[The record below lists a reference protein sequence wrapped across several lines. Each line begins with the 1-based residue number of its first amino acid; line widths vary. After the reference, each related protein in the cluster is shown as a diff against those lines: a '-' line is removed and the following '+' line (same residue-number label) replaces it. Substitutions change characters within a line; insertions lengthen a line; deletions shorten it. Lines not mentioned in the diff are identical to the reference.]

1 MMHKAFE
8 SELATIKNAKT
19 VYIYGA
25 GDVSREVYFCLSNK
39 LYGIN
44 VSAFIIS
51 NISAKTPDKI
61 ENIPVMAFD
70 DGRLD
75 RNAVVVI
82 AVLEKYRDEICNFL
96 DSVGMTSRILMTFES
111 DFWSVIRSRL
121 FEHYCE
127 EKEYPYLFNTNV
139 VSCDSSDN
147 SDELLKVY
155 VTRSTKDKPIKS
167 TFEKKCWEEEV
178 LAGAALDSISQDC
191 VRDNTG
197 INISSKNRKYCE
209 LTVMYWVWKNCK
221 SEYVGLSHYRRRF
234 DFSDNE
240 IKKITTGELDVIV
253 TTPMINVPNV
263 KYMYGK
269 NHNIEDWEKMLKV
282 VAEKCPEYTQAVETV
297 EKSNYYVPYNMFIM
311 KWEIFDKYCEWLFPI
326 LDKCEQLIG
335 DYEDVYQNRYIGFL
349 AERLMTAYIF
359 KHRGDFNIMFCNKHF
374 LE

>member
-1 MMHKAFE
+1 MIETFE
-8 SELATIKNAKT
+8 NELATIKNAKT

-39 LYGIN
+39 LYGIS
-44 VSAFIIS
+44 VSAFLVSSIS
-51 NISAKTPDKI
+51 VATPDKI
-61 ENIPVMAFD
+61 ESIPVMTYD

-82 AVLEKYRDEICNFL
+82 AVLEKYRDEICNTL
-96 DSVGMTSRILMTFES
+96 DSVGITNRILMTFES
-111 DFWSVIRSRL
+111 DLWSVTRSRL
-121 FEHYCE
+121 FEHYCV
-127 EKEYPYLFNTNV
+127 EKGYPYLFNTDV
-139 VSCDSSDN
+139 LSSDISDN
-147 SDELLKVY
+147 NDELLKVY
-155 VTRSTKDKPIKS
+155 VTRSTKDKTLKS
-167 TFEKKCWEEEV
+167 VFEKRYWEEEV
-178 LAGAALDSISQDC
+178 FAGAALDKISQDN
-191 VRDNTG
+191 VRDDTG

-234 DFSDNE
+234 DLSDNE
-240 IKKITTGELDVIV
+240 IEKITTGELDVIV

-326 LDKCEQLIG
+326 LEKCEQLIG

-359 KHRGDFNIMFCNKHF
+359 KHRNDLKIMFCDKHF